1 MSNIDKTVHSEENII
16 NDPAP
21 APAVANPVAECE
33 MDALL
38 LGRIG
43 VSSIYFSTYKLGKK
57 VEEWYMNLKCKA
69 SCLSHDMAVVKGK
82 LIFMLKRNIIK
93 LYCWV

>member
-1 MSNIDKTVHSEENII
+1 MSNIDKSVHSEENII

-21 APAVANPVAECE
+21 APAVPNPVTECE

-43 VSSIYFSTYKLGKK
+43 VSSIYVSRYQLG
-57 VEEWYMNLKCKA
+57 N
-69 SCLSHDMAVVKGK
+69 
-82 LIFMLKRNIIK
+82 
-93 LYCWV
+93 

>member
-16 NDPAP
+16 NDAAP
-21 APAVANPVAECE
+21 VPAVANPVAECE

-43 VSSIYFSTYKLGKK
+43 VSKIYFS
-57 VEEWYMNLKCKA
+57 M
-69 SCLSHDMAVVKGK
+69 D
-82 LIFMLKRNIIK
+82 
-93 LYCWV
+93 

>member
-1 MSNIDKTVHSEENII
+1 MDDEYIYYFQNTMSNIDKTVHSEENII

-43 VSSIYFSTYKLGKK
+43 VS
-57 VEEWYMNLKCKA
+57 
-69 SCLSHDMAVVKGK
+69 
-82 LIFMLKRNIIK
+82 
-93 LYCWV
+93 

>member
-1 MSNIDKTVHSEENII
+1 MSNIDKSVHSEENII

-21 APAVANPVAECE
+21 APAVPNPVTECE

-43 VSSIYFSTYKLGKK
+43 VSSIYFSRYQLG
-57 VEEWYMNLKCKA
+57 N
-69 SCLSHDMAVVKGK
+69 
-82 LIFMLKRNIIK
+82 FIK
-93 LYCWV
+93 LKNGMSI